1 MKLTTGQKHLIN
13 AHHKKIT
20 VMLWGKPGIGKSSI
34 VKQTAEQLGIGLVDL
49 RLPQLEPPDL
59 RGIPVPNRETKRA
72 DWYYP
77 EYLPSDGEGI
87 LFLDEIEKAP
97 VAVKNAALQL
107 VLDREI
113 GSYKVPDGWSIV
125 CAGNREDDG
134 AFSQQLGS
142 ALANRMM
149 HLEIE
154 PDYDAWLKWARA
166 NGIMDG
172 ILGYLAFRPDHLYRY
187 DPGVNAF
194 PTPRSWEMANT
205 MLQGIENVAEQNELL
220 EAVVGKVV
228 GYEYRT
234 WLTVYK
240 NVRVEDILLKGDL
253 PDFNKLEKGKEK
265 SFVYAVTT
273 AVAHYVKQRKTFDG
287 IEANTAKFVG
297 SLDAEMRT
305 VFCKQIPTKHL
316 STMIEHKAF
325 RPIADNL
332 MTVIFGV

>member
-1 MKLTTGQKHLIN
+1 MKITTTKKHLVN
-13 AHHKKIT
+13 AHHKKIAA
-20 VMLWGKPGIGKSSI
+20 MLWGPPGIGKSSI
-34 VKQTAEQLGIGLVDL
+34 VKQTAQELKIGLVDL

-77 EYLPSDGEGI
+77 EYLPTDGEGI

-113 GSYKVPDGWSIV
+113 GSYRLPDGWSII

-142 ALANRMM
+142 ALANRMI
-149 HLEIE
+149 HFEVQ
-154 PDYDAWLKWARA
+154 PDYEAWLTWARQ
-166 NGIMDG
+166 NNIMDG
-172 ILGYLAFRPDHLYRY
+172 ILGYLAFRPDHLYKY

-205 MLQGIENVAEQNELL
+205 MLRNVENVTEQNELL

-240 NVRVEDILLKGDL
+240 NVRVEDILLKGEL

-265 SFVYAVTT
+265 SFIYAVTT
-273 AVAHYVKQRKTFDG
+273 AVAHYVKQRKSFDG
-287 IEANTAKFVG
+287 IEAHTAKFVMF
-297 SLDAEMRT
+297 LDAEMRT

-325 RPIADNL
+325 RPIAENL

>member
-1 MKLTTGQKHLIN
+1 MKITTTKKHLVN
-13 AHHKKIT
+13 AHKKKIT
-20 VMLWGKPGIGKSSI
+20 AMLWGPPGIGKSSI
-34 VKQTAEQLGIGLVDL
+34 VKQVAQELGINLVDL

-59 RGIPVPNRETKRA
+59 RGIPVPNRETKTA

-113 GSYKVPDGWSIV
+113 GSYKLPPGYSIV

-149 HLEIE
+149 HFDVV
-154 PDYDAWLKWARA
+154 PDYEAWLTWARQ
-166 NGIMDG
+166 NNITDG

-187 DPGVNAF
+187 DVDAKAF
-194 PTPRSWEMANT
+194 PTPRSWEMLNT
-205 MLQGIENVAEQNELL
+205 MWQGIDNIAEQNELL

-228 GYEYRT
+228 GLEYRT

-240 NVRVEDILLKGDL
+240 NVRVEDILLKGEL

-265 SFVYAVTT
+265 SFIYAVTT

-287 IEANTAKFVG
+287 IEANTAKFVMF
-297 SLDAEMRT
+297 LDAEMRT

-316 STMIEHKAF
+316 GTMIEHKAF
-325 RPIADNL
+325 RPIAENL